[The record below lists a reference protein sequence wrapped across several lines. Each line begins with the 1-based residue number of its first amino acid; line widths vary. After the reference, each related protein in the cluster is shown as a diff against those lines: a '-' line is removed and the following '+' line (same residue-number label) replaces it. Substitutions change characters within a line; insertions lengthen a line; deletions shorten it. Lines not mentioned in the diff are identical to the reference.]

1 MQTNATHHFA
11 TIMLVLALSLVL
23 TFLLCGCKKPAQ
35 NTGNNPSPEKAV
47 FSENK
52 ETEKLADAE
61 TEKLADTEANEAD
74 RRITVYTTTTNDLPL
89 PREVDTIYGCTSEQE
104 ALWVFFSSRDASF
117 AAVFSESGELL
128 SEHQLPDDVV
138 HVYRATETSNGDMA
152 VYAAVQ
158 SADAGSSE
166 KEMMMIVFD
175 DSFEETHRTSIP
187 SQCQMSFGPAITPNG
202 DYIFWDVNTLYS
214 VTETGELVNQK
225 QITDVELVSIVC
237 SDGY

>member
-35 NTGNNPSPEKAV
+35 DTGSNPSPEEAV

-138 HVYRATETSNGDMA
+138 HVYRAAETSNGDMA

-202 DYIFWDVNTLYS
+202 DYIFLGRQHTLFC
-214 VTETGELVNQK
+214 
-225 QITDVELVSIVC
+225 DR
-237 SDGY
+237 DGGIGKSKADYGC